1 LRQKFHL
8 WVEDYL
14 FCPNLFQK
22 VISFLLLPLTF
33 IYILII
39 AFKRANA
46 KQINFQIPIIS
57 IGNIIVG
64 GSGKTPLIIELAKK
78 YENVAVVLRGYKRQ
92 SKGLIVVSN
101 RGKIQVDVKKSGD
114 EAMLLSLSL
123 NKATVIVGE
132 DRKKAILKAK
142 ELACKIVFLDDGFS
156 KYDIFKFD
164 ILIKPK
170 DEPGNIFCLPS
181 GGYREP
187 KKNYS
192 LANMRLKENL
202 DFKRLIFF
210 SKEGKSV
217 DTLPSK
223 LVLLTAISRP
233 KRLLEFLPKNTQM
246 VSFEDHHNFTE
257 DEINKIKKN
266 FNDFSIITT
275 SKDYVKLKGFRIKN
289 LYLINLSLKIKSNLK
304 PIDEFINQYK
314 ID

>member
-1 LRQKFHL
+1 MRQKFHL